1 MNEIAFLLFAFVSL
15 FVIVNPIS
23 GVLTFISLTS
33 QMTFEEKNAMAKRS
47 VILACIIAL
56 FFAVTGDLLLTIFSI
71 NVDSLRVAGG
81 ILLFTIA
88 FEMMHAQIS
97 RESITEKEMQ
107 ESKKREDVWIFPI
120 AMPILTGPGT
130 ITTIIVLIGN
140 TDVIEHKLLVGLA
153 ILLTFSISLF
163 IFLFSRRIN
172 KWVGYTG
179 MLVFTRIMGLFLAAL
194 AVNFITQGIW
204 NIYQTFP

>member
-33 QMTFEEKNAMAKRS
+33 QMTFEEKNATAKRS

-56 FFAVTGDLLLTIFSI
+56 FFAITGDLLLKIFSI

-88 FEMMHAQIS
+88 FDMMHAQIS
-97 RESITEKEMQ
+97 RESITEKELQ

-120 AMPILTGPGT
+120 AMPIITGPGT

-153 ILLTFSISLF
+153 ILLTFSISLL

>member
-130 ITTIIVLIGN
+130 ITTIIVLIGT